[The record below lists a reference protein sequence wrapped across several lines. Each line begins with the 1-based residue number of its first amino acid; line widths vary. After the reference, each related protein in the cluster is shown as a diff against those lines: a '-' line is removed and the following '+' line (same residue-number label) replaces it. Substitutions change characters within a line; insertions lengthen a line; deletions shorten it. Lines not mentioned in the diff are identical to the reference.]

1 MQWELQKKAGFGFKE
16 SYGDKL
22 KSKVFDP
29 ISKFYKKKLTKSGP
43 AAAMLTTGLSLGS
56 LIALQ
61 NYARSPLRRSG
72 YHRAAGVDSLQKGL
86 MGVGVGAIAGY
97 GINKLTQ
104 K

>member
-43 AAAMLTTGLSLGS
+43 ATAMITTGLSLGS
-56 LIALQ
+56 LVALQ
-61 NYARSPLRRSG
+61 NYARSPLRRAG
-72 YHRAAGVDSLQKGL
+72 YHRAAGVNALQQGL
-86 MGVGVGAIAGY
+86 MGVGVGTLAGY
-97 GINKLTQ
+97 GINKMA